1 MVEASKRLPVLH
13 HPGCGACSLLRE
25 CGGVD
30 AQRSLW
36 GCFMDCQIP
45 GRCEE
50 NNWTCPCRRDTFV
63 RRWREVGGLPFRPST
78 QLLPMA
84 HAELPLY
91 VPMIQHGKS
100 RIRPFDIDAVALPTS
115 DVIAKRRNGHYGLR
129 SCTASDLRSE
139 YLIDARTKVL
149 LVSVSDDDPL
159 EIYWE
164 NRRAYKTPAALAKVG
179 LVGMTAQNFSFF
191 SDAPRPH
198 ILWNRARMV
207 RIAEEL
213 SDAGVP
219 VVLHLNALTSSD
231 WAFWADLLKQNP
243 LMSYV
248 AKEFQTGNRTPREGA
263 EAINALRELQQRVGR
278 TLHPIVVGGAQF
290 VRTLGEEFARFT
302 IVDSVPFMRTM
313 YREKIVVL
321 PGGRK
326 KWRRFPTKRG
336 EPLDE
341 LLAINVKRYSEALA
355 IAAAQAAR
363 SNKNQFMLPFDH

>member
-1 MVEASKRLPVLH
+1 
-13 HPGCGACSLLRE
+13 
-25 CGGVD
+25 
-30 AQRSLW
+30 
-36 GCFMDCQIP
+36 
-45 GRCEE
+45 
-50 NNWTCPCRRDTFV
+50 
-63 RRWREVGGLPFRPST
+63 
-78 QLLPMA
+78 MA

-91 VPMIQHGKS
+91 IPVIQHGKS
-100 RIRPFDIDAVALPTS
+100 RIQPLGFDTVALPTS

-129 SCTASDLRSE
+129 SCTAGELRSE
-139 YLIDARTKVL
+139 YLIDARAKVL

-164 NRRAYKTPAALAKVG
+164 NRRAYKTPAALAKIG
-179 LVGMTAQNFSFF
+179 LIGMTVQNFSFF

-207 RIAEEL
+207 RVAEEL
-213 SDAGVP
+213 SGAGVP
-219 VVLHLNALTSSD
+219 VVLHLNALTAAD
-231 WAFWADLLKQNP
+231 WEFWADLLKQNP

-263 EAINALRELQQRVGR
+263 QAIKALRDLQQRVGR

-290 VRTLGEEFARFT
+290 VRALSEEFARFS

-321 PGGRK
+321 PGGK
-326 KWRRFPTKRG
+326 KRWRHFPTKQG

-341 LLAINVKRYSEALA
+341 LLEINVKRYAEALA
-355 IAAAQAAR
+355 TEATQAAR
-363 SNKNQFMLPFDH
+363 SNKNQLKLPFAH